1 LISNS
6 INCTKNITMKNNLYR
21 QIIAT
26 VGAIVVLA
34 SCNKTL
40 DLLPTNDV
48 TSATVYADAN
58 GYRQAFAKVYASYAL
73 TGNAGPAGNGDIQGI
88 DEGTSDFLRLYWKAQ
103 ELSTDEAVVSW
114 GDPGIQDF
122 HNMNWSA
129 SNPMLT
135 GLYYRCYYQITLAN
149 DFIRQSSDAN
159 VASKGITGVD
169 AEAIKR
175 YRAEARFLRA
185 YQYAVLMDLF
195 GNIPFVT
202 DADALGSV
210 MPKQRTRAQ
219 IFAFVESELR
229 AIDADLV
236 DARRNEYGRADK
248 AAAWALLARIYL
260 NAQVYTGT
268 ARNTDAATYA
278 KRVLDAGYT
287 LISDYTRLMRA
298 DNNVNTSEFILTINY
313 DGLRTQNWGGTTFL
327 AHAPVGGNMVAAQ
340 FGIDGGW
347 GGLRTTTGLSSKFPD
362 LTGTADKR
370 SQFHTSGQSAD
381 INDLTKFTDGYAI
394 TKYRNINMNGTPGK
408 NLTWVDI
415 DFPIFRSAEMNLVYA
430 EAVLRGG
437 TGDAATALSYINALR
452 TRAGASTITSSQL
465 NLDFILDERAR
476 ELYWEGFRRTDLI
489 RYNRFV
495 ESSYL
500 WPWKGGVRG
509 GTNVD
514 AFRRLYPIPSA
525 DISSNPNLVQNTGY

>member
-1 LISNS
+1 
-6 INCTKNITMKNNLYR
+6 MKNNLYK

-88 DEGTSDFLRLYWKAQ
+88 DEGTSDFLRLWWKAQ

-149 DFIRQSSDAN
+149 DFIRQSADAT

-169 AEAIKR
+169 AEAIKK

-185 YQYAVLMDLF
+185 YQYSILMDLF

-202 DADALGSV
+202 DAEALGSV
-210 MPKQRTRAQ
+210 LPKQRTRGE
-219 IFAFVESELR
+219 IFSYIETELKAIEST
-229 AIDADLV
+229 LV
-236 DARRNEYGRADK
+236 DARKNEYGRADK
-248 AAAWALLARIYL
+248 AAAWALLARLYL

-278 KRVLDAGYT
+278 KRVLDAGYS
-287 LISDYTRLMRA
+287 LISDYTKLMRA

-313 DGLRTQNWGGTTFL
+313 DGLKTQNWGGTTFL
-327 AHAPVGGNMVAAQ
+327 THAPVGGSMVAAQ
-340 FGIDGGW
+340 FGVDGGW

-370 SQFHTSGQSAD
+370 SQFYTTGQSAD
-381 INDLTKFTDGYAI
+381 ISDLTKFTDGYAI
-394 TKYRNINMNGTPGK
+394 TKFRNINMNGTPGK

-437 TGDAATALSYINALR
+437 TGDAGAALSYVNALR
-452 TRAGASTITSSQL
+452 TRAGASTITAAQL

-476 ELYWEGFRRTDLI
+476 ELYWEGFRRSDLI

-525 DISSNPNLVQNTGY
+525 DISSNPNLVQNAGY

>member
-6 INCTKNITMKNNLYR
+6 INCTKNITMKNNLYK

-149 DFIRQSSDAN
+149 DFIRQSADAN

-202 DADALGSV
+202 DAEALGSV

-362 LTGTADKR
+362 LTGAADKR

-394 TKYRNINMNGTPGK
+394 TKYRNLNMNGTPGK

-437 TGDAATALSYINALR
+437 TGDAGTALTYVNALR
-452 TRAGASTITSSQL
+452 TRAGASTITASQL

>member
-202 DADALGSV
+202 DAEALGSV